1 MSGLRGLSRDTL
13 VYGVGGSATRIVN
26 ILFVPIFTRLFSP
39 ADFGA
44 LDLLTTQISIL
55 TILAMVGLNSAVFY
69 QYRRVEELDERRRL
83 VGSALLMATAAGIT
97 LGAVGILFAGDISAL
112 ILGDRGYAV
121 AVVASFVWLP
131 VNVAVTLALD
141 LLRLEY
147 RAVPFTAIG
156 VARSLLASTLGVALV
171 VWGGLGVEAILISQ
185 VAFGVIGL
193 VVALTLTRDTWQPVL
208 DPRLARRL
216 LTFGVPLVPAGI
228 FYWVITYSDRFFLAQ
243 FRDIA
248 DVGQYAIANRFA
260 SLLQLLTLAF
270 ETAWYPFAYGSAG
283 SPDHRAVFARVLS
296 AAMLLLL
303 PIAAALGLFAREGL
317 LLFTTPAYLPAYP
330 YVGILALALVAG
342 GAVQVFVV
350 GVQLSRRTWYIA
362 WTAGAAA
369 ALNIL
374 LNVILIPP
382 LGLLGAALATLL
394 SYGASATLLYLVGR
408 RVYPIPYRLGRIL
421 ILLVVAGLALG
432 IGLLLDST
440 VPPDAWRAEITLL
453 KAGILA
459 IVGAAALWLLDFA
472 PLRVLREMG
481 SSR

>member
-1 MSGLRGLSRDTL
+1 
-13 VYGVGGSATRIVN
+13 
-26 ILFVPIFTRLFSP
+26 
-39 ADFGA
+39 
-44 LDLLTTQISIL
+44 
-55 TILAMVGLNSAVFY
+55 
-69 QYRRVEELDERRRL
+69 
-83 VGSALLMATAAGIT
+83 MATAAAIA
-97 LGAVGILFAGDISAL
+97 LGAIGVLFAADIAAL
-112 ILGDRGYAV
+112 VLGDRAYTV

-141 LLRLEY
+141 LLRLEF
-147 RAVPFTAIG
+147 RAVSFTAIG
-156 VARSLLASTLGVALV
+156 VGRTLLASALGVALV
-171 VWGGLGVEAILISQ
+171 VWAGLGVEAVLISQ
-185 VAFGVIGL
+185 VAFGVVGL
-193 VVALTLTRDTWQPVL
+193 AVALTLTRDTWLLVL
-208 DPRLARRL
+208 DAPLARRL

-270 ETAWYPFAYGSAG
+270 ETAWYPFAYASADR
-283 SPDHRAVFARVLS
+283 PDHRAVFARVLN

-303 PIAAALGLFAREGL
+303 PLAAALGLFAREGL

-342 GAVQVFVV
+342 GAVQIFVV

-374 LNVILIPP
+374 LNVALIPP
-382 LGLLGAALATLL
+382 LGLLGAALSTLL
-394 SYGASATLLYLVGR
+394 SYVASATLLYVVGR
-408 RVYPIPYRLGRIL
+408 RVYPIPYRFGRIL
-421 ILLVVAGLALG
+421 TLLLVAGVALG

-440 VPPDAWRAEITLL
+440 VAADAWRVEITLL
-453 KAGILA
+453 KAGVFTL
-459 IVGAAALWLLDFA
+459 VGAFALWLLDFA
-472 PLRVLREMG
+472 PLRLLREIS